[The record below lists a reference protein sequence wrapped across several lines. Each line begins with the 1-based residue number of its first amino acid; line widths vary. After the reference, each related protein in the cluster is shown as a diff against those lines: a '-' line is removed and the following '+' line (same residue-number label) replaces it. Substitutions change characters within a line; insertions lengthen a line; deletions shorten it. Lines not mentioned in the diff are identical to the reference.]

1 MLTKLTEVVK
11 LNYQSG
17 KQYSLREIFIN
28 PSSITMIT
36 VDPQMKVYLKE
47 GLLPEGIDTRA
58 DFSRVSV
65 NTGGHHSSLT
75 VVGAPEVIES
85 KLRSSRQLL
94 KG

>member
-17 KQYSLREIFIN
+17 KQYSLREVFLN

-36 VDPQMKVYLKE
+36 ADSQMKVNLKE
-47 GLLPEGIDTRA
+47 GLLPDGIDTRA

-65 NTGGHHSSLT
+65 NSGGHHTSLT
-75 VVGAPEVIES
+75 VVGSPEIIES
-85 KLRSSRQLL
+85 KIRNSRQLL